1 MRMQLQAPA
10 FRAHGRAVPERPHPV
25 GDRKVVALR
34 LAGGAVVLW
43 GLLCLLGE
51 LMAHVLS
58 TGSFHHADLG
68 VDIWFAGHRSG
79 VWNDVTLVGTNMAQT
94 ETAIGV
100 TAVVVLFL
108 RWRLGRWYESLVLI
122 TVMVGEL
129 AVFFGVTEIV
139 TRPRPPVARLDAAPP
154 TSSFPSGHTAAA
166 MALYGG
172 IALLVLWI
180 YGRRRSTLIVAVVL
194 FCVPVFV
201 GLSRLY
207 RGMHYPTDV
216 LAGALLGVLWLTLV
230 MATLLPR
237 PSAVRRTAASRSAR
251 KRSAR
256 TRSASK
262 VPAARRLTVKTRGSG
277 VRER

>member
-10 FRAHGRAVPERPHPV
+10 FRAHAGVVPARPHPV

-51 LMAHVLS
+51 LMAHVLN
-58 TGSFHHADLG
+58 TGPFHRADLG
-68 VDIWFAGHRSG
+68 VDIWFAAHRSN
-79 VWNDVTLVGTNMAQT
+79 VWNDVTWVGANLAQT
-94 ETAIGV
+94 GTAIGV
-100 TAVVVLFL
+100 TVVVVLFL

-129 AVFFGVTEIV
+129 AIFFCVTEIV
-139 TRPRPPVARLDAAPP
+139 HRTRPPVARLDVAPP

-166 MALYGG
+166 TALYGC

-180 YGRRRSTLIVAVVL
+180 YGRRRSTQVATVVL
-194 FCVPVFV
+194 CCVPVFV

-216 LAGALLGVLWLTLV
+216 LSGALMGGLWLLV
-230 MATLLPR
+230 VISTLLPQR
-237 PSAVRRTAASRSAR
+237 
-251 KRSAR
+251 AR
-256 TRSASK
+256 TE
-262 VPAARRLTVKTRGSG
+262 RRR
-277 VRER
+277 R